1 MSRFRFYYKYPWLFI
16 GVLLPIGLFMVYLGS
31 ETVASANR
39 LAADPGHVTA
49 EIVAKEYR
57 SGRTVSKPGLAFTL
71 EYTLTEPGSRTT
83 YTSIANVER
92 STYESHDVGDT
103 IDVRYDPKKPDVT
116 EITKGAIREEGNTM
130 LILSLGIFFITCC
143 MVLERPVRRC
153 FGMNDPFA

>member
-1 MSRFRFYYKYPWLFI
+1 MSKFRFYYRYPWLFI
-16 GVLLPIGLFMVYLGS
+16 GALLMIGLFMVYLGS
-31 ETVASANR
+31 ETMASAKR

-71 EYTLTEPGSRTT
+71 EYTLGLSGSRTT

-92 STYESHDVGDT
+92 STYENHDVGDT
-103 IDVRYDPKKPDVT
+103 IDVRYDPDKPEDT

-130 LILSLGIFFITCC
+130 LILSLGVFFITCC
-143 MVLERPVRRC
+143 MVLERPVRSVLRL
-153 FGMNDPFA
+153 NDPFA